1 MELSYEE
8 VDNII
13 RKIAIGKDLV
23 CVGNGFYYIHYPTNF
38 LKTKAKLLR
47 DNAYKNALNEGL
59 LPKKDLED
67 LILTR
72 GIFSK
77 DDENAVSKLQSKLE
91 AQEILLSKTTKV
103 RANQERIKKT
113 ISELKNDLSKILV
126 KKYSKLYMSAD
137 NKAEEDMYSF
147 LCSECVYTEQN
158 VKYWKDYKDFLE
170 DRNNDIKNEL
180 FSFFMSFMH
189 GIDTSVIRYIARS
202 NLWRIRYTSSLKT
215 SESLFGIPLVDYTAD
230 QLNLLY
236 WSNFYEQVYS
246 MLSSDRPSE
255 AIIEDDDALDKF
267 MEEYYKDMNNETTI
281 KREQKNKNKS
291 KGSLSAFDSE
301 EVIIT
306 QFNELY
312 HDIKYDKPRE
322 AQKIKDRADIKKRT
336 SGG

>member
-1 MELSYEE
+1 MVLSYEE
-8 VDNII
+8 VDNVI
-13 RKIAIGKDLV
+13 RKIALGKDLI
-23 CVGNGFYYIHYPTNF
+23 CLGNEFFYIHYPTNF
-38 LKTKAKLLR
+38 LKAKAKLLR

-113 ISELKNDLSKILV
+113 ITELKNDLSKILV

-137 NKAEEDMYSF
+137 NKAEEEMYSF
-147 LCSECVYTEQN
+147 LCSECVFKEDNT
-158 VKYWKDYKDFLE
+158 KYWGDFNSFLE
-170 DRNNDIKNEL
+170 DRNNDVKNSI
-180 FSFFMSFMH
+180 FSSFMSFMH
-189 GIDTSVIRYIARS
+189 GIETGIIRYVARS
-202 NLWRIRYTSSLKT
+202 NLWRIRYTSSLKI
-215 SESLFGIPLVDYTAD
+215 SEPLFGVALVDYTTD

-255 AIIEDDDALDKF
+255 AVIEDDEVLDKF
-267 MEEYYKDMNNETTI
+267 MEEYYKDMNNESTI
-281 KREQKNKNKS
+281 RRDQKNKNKG

>member
-23 CVGNGFYYIHYPTNF
+23 CVGNDFYYIHYPTNF

-147 LCSECVYTEQN
+147 LCSECVYIDDN
-158 VKYWKDYKDFLE
+158 IKYWKTFKDFLE

-215 SESLFGIPLVDYTAD
+215 SEPLFGIPLVDYTTD

-281 KREQKNKNKS
+281 KREHKNKS
-291 KGSLSAFDSE
+291 KGKGSLSAFDSE